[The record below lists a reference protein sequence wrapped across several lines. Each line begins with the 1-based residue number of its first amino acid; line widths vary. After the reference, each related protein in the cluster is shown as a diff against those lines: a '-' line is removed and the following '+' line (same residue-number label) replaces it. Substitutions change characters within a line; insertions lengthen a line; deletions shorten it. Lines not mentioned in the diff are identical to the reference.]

1 MTLSIIIPVYKVE
14 EYLRTCI
21 DSVLAACAQLSS
33 DQTYEIICVDDGS
46 PDNCPK
52 ILDVYQQE
60 FMDGPNS
67 FKVIHKPNGGLSDA
81 RNAGMDIA
89 TGEYIYFLDSDDSI
103 TPDTFTGMLEQV
115 RQHPGVDMVVAGA
128 MTSEGSHRFS
138 STRFTDFPDYTKDQE
153 WIKCMM
159 ILQNIPMVAWNKLL
173 RKEMLEKSKMH
184 FEVGMYNED
193 EPWNWML
200 AKEVKSM
207 ALYKRDTYNYLIRQ
221 GSIINNPML
230 ASKCWKHAIRR
241 IHIFI
246 DNIDDYLPCVQ
257 RFWVY
262 YVLFGWWLAPQPC
275 STPQDVKLLFAELA
289 QQCSARQ
296 RMAIWLTTHL
306 PLKLQRSIGPLQ
318 SLLID
323 FFGQS
328 NCAKYDDRGL
338 RRYLKLNRMK

>member
-52 ILDVYQQE
+52 ILDEYQQE

-128 MTSEGSHRFS
+128 ITSEGSHRFS

-159 ILQNIPMVAWNKLL
+159 ILQNIPMVAWNKLIKRELIERAGL
-173 RKEMLEKSKMH
+173 R
-184 FEVGMYNED
+184 FEVGLLSED
-193 EPWNWML
+193 QPWNWLL
-200 AKEVKSM
+200 AKEVRTVAFFKH
-207 ALYKRDTYNYLIRQ
+207 DTYNYLIRE
-221 GSIINNPML
+221 GSIVKNPDN
-230 ASKCWKHAIRR
+230 AKKHWHDVMWFFRMYIKTV
-241 IHIFI
+241 
-246 DNIDDYLPCVQ
+246 DDYLPDAQ
-257 RFWVY
+257 RFAIY
-262 YVLFGWWLAPQPC
+262 YLTLCLWLVPDAF
-275 STPQDVKLLFAELA
+275 STKEDVKSLFKELCE
-289 QQCSARQ
+289 QCSLRQ
-296 RMAIWLTTHL
+296 RFAIWLTIRIPL
-306 PLKLQRSIGPLQ
+306 PILLNLGPVQRT
-318 SLLID
+318 LINL
-323 FFGQS
+323 FGQAE
-328 NCAKYDDRGL
+328 CKKYDDRGIL
-338 RRYLKLNRMK
+338 VYLK